1 MLQKLRLDNKGGAMR
16 LILRSIVFEGFQ
28 SLTRKAEV
36 HFSNSQTSIVFGSN
50 GCGKT
55 TFLKLIHAVLS
66 KSSTALQ
73 KEQVSRVIIEYVDSD
88 DVERIVKIKKI
99 SPPEEL
105 RAAGFAEEYDWSE
118 FDASDLAASN
128 SLSLGVER
136 GVSTQVTPVEPS
148 DIFRFLATHS
158 EIELSRTSAQSIS
171 ERLSSFLTRQN
182 SLRTRQMRSRVRNS
196 ELQLESEHSF
206 LQNIKIGS
214 IEDLLLERYRLARN
228 FASEKIQSA
237 LFDTLSLAIDSSASS
252 HSVSMPN
259 DLGAQIIAGKD
270 RIIEALDDG
279 NENNFKSRIINILLN
294 IKSESDAF
302 PVLENAILSQLIWNM
317 LKELKVE
324 KQLLNSINIFVEFFN
339 RYLGD
344 GKELEI
350 NSKGVYLNIGDAICS
365 PDVLSSGERHLF
377 TFLALVVIVAR
388 DRNFLI
394 IDEPEISLNATWQRS
409 LVEIFEELAPDTQII
424 LASHSPI
431 LAKGRP
437 WSLVELNPVE
447 YGYAVE

>member
-1 MLQKLRLDNKGGAMR
+1 MR

-196 ELQLESEHSF
+196 ELQLESE
-206 LQNIKIGS
+206 G
-214 IEDLLLERYRLARN
+214 
-228 FASEKIQSA
+228 
-237 LFDTLSLAIDSSASS
+237 
-252 HSVSMPN
+252 
-259 DLGAQIIAGKD
+259 GGK
-270 RIIEALDDG
+270 
-279 NENNFKSRIINILLN
+279 N
-294 IKSESDAF
+294 
-302 PVLENAILSQLIWNM
+302 
-317 LKELKVE
+317 
-324 KQLLNSINIFVEFFN
+324 
-339 RYLGD
+339 
-344 GKELEI
+344 
-350 NSKGVYLNIGDAICS
+350 
-365 PDVLSSGERHLF
+365 
-377 TFLALVVIVAR
+377 
-388 DRNFLI
+388 
-394 IDEPEISLNATWQRS
+394 
-409 LVEIFEELAPDTQII
+409 
-424 LASHSPI
+424 
-431 LAKGRP
+431 
-437 WSLVELNPVE
+437 
-447 YGYAVE
+447 